1 MRKNTFF
8 LINILIVLFI
18 ISFLFLTVSSQTIN
32 VKDYIKDKFPSIFG
46 LYLSSLEDLDLYE
59 KEFIDLLQK
68 LPKEEQEY
76 YAKEV
81 YKNGFFLELLK
92 SIKEGKK
99 IKVPTSNTVLPS
111 LPKQKEES
119 TEKRNVMKYII
130 FILSDKVIFPVFEI
144 SFFLLFF
151 YAFLREKGFFINKS
165 GVKLSVKR
173 GKESWNNFYLTF
185 GIASIILIQVINSS
199 NSLRD
204 YKTIISIIN
213 LIVLVYLTFFNG
225 WFRNK
230 IIAFISNSQNK
241 VEKT

>member
-1 MRKNTFF
+1 M
-8 LINILIVLFI
+8 
-18 ISFLFLTVSSQTIN
+18 
-32 VKDYIKDKFPSIFG
+32 
-46 LYLSSLEDLDLYE
+46 
-59 KEFIDLLQK
+59 QK
-68 LPKEEQEY
+68 LPKEKQEY

-81 YKNGFFLELLK
+81 YKNSFFLELLK

-99 IKVPTSNTVLPS
+99 IKVPISTTVLPS

-119 TEKRNVMKYII
+119 TEKGNVMKYIT

-144 SFFLLFF
+144 SFFFLFF

-173 GKESWNNFYLTF
+173 GKESWNKFYLTF

-213 LIVLVYLTFFNG
+213 LIELVYLTFFNG